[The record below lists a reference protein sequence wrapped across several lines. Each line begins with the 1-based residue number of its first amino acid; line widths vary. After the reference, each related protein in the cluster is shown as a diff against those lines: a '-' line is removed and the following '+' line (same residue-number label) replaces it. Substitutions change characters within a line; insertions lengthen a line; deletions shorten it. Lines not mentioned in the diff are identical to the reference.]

1 MLKKGS
7 TGQGVNPFKKKE
19 IDLLIMEQKA
29 ADAAKAFPEASGSFP
44 SGTVAVSLRKRLQT
58 LGVHTQN

>member
-1 MLKKGS
+1 
-7 TGQGVNPFKKKE
+7 
-19 IDLLIMEQKA
+19 MEQKA